1 MAQVRQEKMTLHPD
15 RTEINL
21 RATEQRPLK
30 GANDLWKQ
38 FNSPIHR
45 AQFRS
50 AGTSS
55 LRGMGTNGITELN
68 RNGAKLTL

>member
-1 MAQVRQEKMTLHPD
+1 MAQVRQEKMPLHPD

-21 RATEQRPLK
+21 RPTEQRPLK
-30 GANDLWKQ
+30 GANGLWKQ

-50 AGTSS
+50 QVVHRLADSETS
-55 LRGMGTNGITELN
+55 ITEPFS
-68 RNGAKLTL
+68 